1 MAKSVC
7 IIGAGIGG
15 LTAGA
20 LLANAGFQ
28 VTVLE
33 KASTVGGSA
42 GFYIRKGRM
51 FPTGATV
58 AFGLEEGGL
67 LRELLN
73 EAGVQLPA
81 ECLPHPMDVILP
93 DRKIS
98 IFQRTEYWEEEL
110 QRVFFE
116 HPERVLRFWR
126 ELHKIGEMVQAV
138 SASGIS
144 LPIKK
149 LYDLGSFARLALRRP
164 VSMLRLARYALSTV
178 EDLLKKHKLE
188 HYLPFRL
195 FLDAQLLDAAQT
207 DASEAALLPSS
218 LALTIYRKGSFS
230 IEKGL
235 GQISSALA
243 ERIVELGGR
252 VKLVSPVRKI
262 KYSKSENKWKAE
274 SRKCSGAFDLIIN
287 NSGISFGKGT
297 SHSEG
302 DEFSWGAFRVDSI
315 VSGKDQKTL
324 PFAYQIMPQG
334 EQEAFHG
341 PIYATLQESRDA
353 SGLTIEDEMILT
365 ISVHTDSTIW
375 ASFGKEEY
383 RQWKEQLTG
392 RLLHEVDKIT
402 SIKTRL
408 QKAEAGTPLTYQ
420 KFVGKTE
427 VGGFPLTVRNS
438 VIKPKSFRTSLP
450 GFYLAGEQVFPGPGT
465 LSAALSGRNAARAII
480 KEH

>member
-20 LLANAGFQ
+20 LLANAGFE

-33 KASTVGGSA
+33 KASGAGGSA
-42 GFYIRKGRM
+42 GFYKRKGRM

-67 LRELLN
+67 LRKVLN
-73 EAGVQLPA
+73 ESGVDLPA
-81 ECLPHPMDVILP
+81 ECLSHPMDVILT
-93 DRKIS
+93 DRRIS
-98 IFQRTEYWEEEL
+98 IFQSTELWEEEL

-116 HPERVLRFWR
+116 HPEDVLQFWR
-126 ELHKIGEMVQAV
+126 ELQDIGERVLAV

-149 LYDLGSFARLALRRP
+149 LYDLGSFPGLALRRP
-164 VSMLRLARYALSTV
+164 VSMLRLARYAVSTV

-188 HYLPFRL
+188 QYLPFRQ

-235 GQISSALA
+235 GQISSSLA
-243 ERIVELGGR
+243 ERIDLLGGR
-252 VKLVSPVRKI
+252 VELVSPVRKI
-262 KYSKSENKWKAE
+262 EYSKSEKKWKVE
-274 SRKCSGAFDLIIN
+274 SRKYSGAFDFVIN
-287 NSGISFGKGT
+287 NTGISFGEGT

-315 VSGKDQKTL
+315 VSGKDQRNL

-334 EQEAFHG
+334 EQEEFHG
-341 PIYATLQESRDA
+341 PIYATLQESRDS

-365 ISVHTDSTIW
+365 ISVHTDSDIW

-383 RQWKEQLTG
+383 RQRKEQLAG
-392 RLLHEVDKIT
+392 RLLEEVDKAFP
-402 SIKTRL
+402 IKARL

-438 VIKPKSFRTSLP
+438 ILKPKSFRSSLP